1 MFKRYFLF
9 TLIII
14 TSLAN
19 LQFNAP
25 AQRKISKPIGEF
37 GNVEAITAAQLKD
50 YLYFIASD
58 EMEGRDTPSRGLN
71 LTAKFLAL
79 NLSRWNL
86 KPLGRDG
93 TFFQKF
99 HLYRRQLLPA
109 QTMAT
114 LNGRSFKL
122 GEDFIVQ
129 PQGGS
134 ASGGLVY
141 VGHGM
146 IVKRKKINPYIGID
160 VKDKIMIVADAYP
173 SGVTD
178 NDLKGTIGV
187 DFDYPAN
194 YGRAHGAKGMI
205 IVPNASTL
213 HFWDQRYQELLT
225 MSQPTP
231 ETPQTGGLPAII
243 ASAMMVDAV
252 FAGEKLDSEAIRK
265 EMEEGTFSPS
275 FNLSGGKR
283 AEFRV
288 DIKSEKIATQNVV
301 AGLEGSDP
309 VLKNEYVALGAH
321 YDHVGN
327 SILGGCLPVGDDTI
341 CNGADD
347 DGSGTTAL
355 LAIAEA
361 LAHGSRP
368 KRSIILVWHAGEEKE
383 LWGSEYFTQNPPVPI
398 DRIITQLNIDMIGRS
413 RKEGDTNPLNRN
425 LTGPNEIFVIGSK
438 LMSADLGELSERV
451 NRSFLKLKF
460 NYMHD
465 APGDPERLFYRSD
478 HYKYALKGI
487 PIIFYFDG
495 IHEDYHRPT
504 DHPDKIDYRKMEMV
518 TRTIYATMWV
528 LANGPNRPKVN
539 KLVNGTY
546 SEN

>member
-1 MFKRYFLF
+1 MKRYYLF
-9 TLIII
+9 TLLIIASLAISQII
-14 TSLAN
+14 T
-19 LQFNAP
+19 P
-25 AQRKISKPIGEF
+25 AQRKKPKPIGEF
-37 GNVEAITAAQLKD
+37 GNVEGITAAQLKD

-86 KPLGRDG
+86 KPLGSDG

-99 HLYRRQLLPA
+99 QLYRNQLLPEK
-109 QTMAT
+109 TMASLNDRTFT
-114 LNGRSFKL
+114 LGV
-122 GEDFIVQ
+122 DFIVQ
-129 PQGGS
+129 PEGGR

-146 IVKRKKINPYIGID
+146 VIKRKKINPYLGID

-173 SGVTD
+173 HGVTD
-178 NDLKGTIGV
+178 NDLKGTIGE

-194 YGRAHGAKGMI
+194 YAHAHGAKGMI
-205 IVPNASTL
+205 VVPNASTL
-213 HFWDQRYQELLT
+213 HFWDQRHQELLSMT
-225 MSQPTP
+225 RPTP
-231 ETPQTGGLPAII
+231 ETPQTGGVPAII
-243 ASAMMVDAV
+243 ASAMMVNDI
-252 FAGEKLDSEAIRK
+252 FAGEKLDYEAIRK
-265 EMEEGTFSPS
+265 EMEEGTFSQP
-275 FNLSGGKR
+275 FDLSPLKR
-283 AEFRV
+283 VEFSV
-288 DIKSEKIATQNVV
+288 GIKSEKIVTQNVV
-301 AGLEGSDP
+301 ALLEGSDP
-309 VLKNEYVALGAH
+309 ALKNEYVALGAH
-321 YDHVGN
+321 YDHIGN
-327 SILGGCLPVGDDTI
+327 SLLSGCLPVGDDTI

-347 DGSGTTAL
+347 DGSGTVAL

-368 KRSIILVWHAGEEKE
+368 KRSIIFVWHAGEEKD
-383 LWGSEYFTQNPPVPI
+383 LWGSEYFTNNPPVPL

-413 RKEGDTNPLNRN
+413 RKAGDTNPQNRN
-425 LTGPNEIFVIGSK
+425 LTGPNEIFVIGSR
-438 LMSADLGELSERV
+438 LMSTELGELSEQV
-451 NRSFLKLKF
+451 NRSFLGMKF

-465 APGDPERLFYRSD
+465 NPGDPERLFYRSD

-528 LANGPNRPKVN
+528 LANAPNRPKVN
-539 KLVNGTY
+539 KHINGTY

>member
-1 MFKRYFLF
+1 LKRYYLF
-9 TLIII
+9 IQLIIAALAI
-14 TSLAN
+14 SQSLT
-19 LQFNAP
+19 L
-25 AQRKISKPIGEF
+25 AQQKNTKPVGEF
-37 GNVEAITAAQLKD
+37 GNFEAITAAQLKD

-58 EMEGRDTPSRGLN
+58 EMEGRETPSRGLN

-86 KPLGRDG
+86 TPLGSDK
-93 TFFQKF
+93 TFLQKF
-99 HLYRRQLLPA
+99 HLYRKQLLPD
-109 QTMAT
+109 QTRAY
-114 LNGRSFKL
+114 LNDRTFKL
-122 GEDFIVQ
+122 GEDYIVQ
-129 PQGGS
+129 PEGGS

-146 IVKRKKINPYIGID
+146 VIKRKNINPYLGID
-160 VKDKIMIVADAYP
+160 VKGKIMVVADAYP

-178 NDLKGTIGV
+178 SDLKGTIGK

-194 YGRAHGAKGMI
+194 YARAHGAQGMI

-213 HFWDQRYQELLT
+213 HFWDQRHQSLLS
-225 MSQPTP
+225 MSPP
-231 ETPQTGGLPAII
+231 IPDSPRTGGVPAII
-243 ASAMMVDAV
+243 ASAMMVNAI
-252 FAGEKLDSEAIRK
+252 FAGEKLDYETIRK
-265 EMEEGTFSPS
+265 EMEEGVFSQP
-275 FNLSGGKR
+275 FELSAGKR
-283 AEFRV
+283 AEFNV
-288 DIKSEKIATQNVV
+288 GIKSEKIVTQNVV
-301 AGLEGSDP
+301 ALLEGSDP

-327 SILGGCLPVGDDTI
+327 SMVGGCLPVGDDSI

-347 DGSGTTAL
+347 DGSGTVAL

-361 LAHGSRP
+361 LSHGARP
-368 KRSIILVWHAGEEKE
+368 KRSVLFVWHAGEEKD
-383 LWGSEYFTQNPPVPI
+383 LWGSDYFTNNPPVPLN
-398 DRIITQLNIDMIGRS
+398 RIITQLNIDIIGRS
-413 RKEGDTNPLNRN
+413 RKEGDTNPQNRH
-425 LTGPNEIFVIGSK
+425 LTGPKEIFVIGSK
-438 LMSADLGELSERV
+438 LMSTELGDLNERV
-451 NRSFLKLKF
+451 NNSLLKLKF

-504 DHPDKIDYRKMEMV
+504 DHPDKIDYQKMEMV

-528 LANGPNRPKVN
+528 LANVPNRPKVDR
-539 KLVNGTY
+539 VINGTY

>member
-1 MFKRYFLF
+1 LRRYNIF
-9 TLIII
+9 TLMIIAALASLQII
-14 TSLAN
+14 TLAQLKN
-19 LQFNAP
+19 T
-25 AQRKISKPIGEF
+25 KPIGEF

-58 EMEGRDTPSRGLN
+58 EMEGRDTPSRGLD

-86 KPLGRDG
+86 KPLGTDG
-93 TFFQKF
+93 TFLQKF
-99 HLYRRQLLPA
+99 HLYRKQLLPEN
-109 QTMAT
+109 TMAS
-114 LNGRSFKL
+114 LNDRSFKL

-134 ASGGLVY
+134 ASGALVY

-146 IVKRKKINPYIGID
+146 VINQKKINPYLGID

-173 SGVTD
+173 KGVTE
-178 NDLKGTIGV
+178 NDLKGTIGK

-194 YGRAHGAKGMI
+194 YARAHGAKGMI

-213 HFWDQRYQELLT
+213 HFWDQRHQSLLT
-225 MSQPTP
+225 MSQPVP
-231 ETPQTGGLPAII
+231 ESPPTGGVPAII
-243 ASAMMVDAV
+243 ASGMMVDSI
-252 FAGEKLDSEAIRK
+252 FAGEKLSYEAIRN
-265 EMEEGTFSPS
+265 EMEEGIFSQS
-275 FNLSGGKR
+275 FNLSAAKR
-283 AEFRV
+283 AEFSV
-288 DIKSEKIATQNVV
+288 GIKSEKIVTQNVV
-301 AGLEGSDP
+301 AALEGSDP

-327 SILGGCLPVGDDTI
+327 SLSGGCLPVGDDTI

-347 DGSGTTAL
+347 DGSGTVAL

-361 LAHGSRP
+361 LAQESRP
-368 KRSIILVWHAGEEKE
+368 KRSVIFVWHAGEEKN
-383 LWGSEYFTQNPPVPI
+383 LWGSDYFTNHPPVPLT
-398 DRIITQLNIDMIGRS
+398 RIIAQLNIDMIGRS
-413 RKEGDTNPLNRN
+413 KKEGDTNPQNRN

-438 LMSADLGELSERV
+438 LMSSDLGLLSERV
-451 NRSFLKLKF
+451 NQSFLKLKF

-465 APGDPERLFYRSD
+465 SPADPERLFYRSD

-528 LANGPNRPKVN
+528 LANAPNRPKVD
-539 KLVNGTY
+539 KQVNGTL
-546 SEN
+546 SDN